1 MNIMLTKITH
11 KKELIF
17 LVIVHLAGII
27 GIKWI
32 NTDFFLQ
39 LSFVSLII
47 PLVIIIDRMKLTL
60 KSFFLLSIV
69 YSVGFV
75 SEWFGVNGGFI
86 FGDYIYGKSLG
97 FKVGG
102 VPLLIGLNWL
112 LLTLASREIAI
123 RFFSS
128 PIFIVLFSAL
138 IMLGIDC
145 VIEPVAH
152 KLDFWSWSENKI
164 PFSNYRDWFIVAV
177 VNQIILIPLKSRK
190 KVFSLALGY
199 LIILTVFFLC
209 FY

>member
-1 MNIMLTKITH
+1 
-11 KKELIF
+11 
-17 LVIVHLAGII
+17 
-27 GIKWI
+27 
-32 NTDFFLQ
+32 
-39 LSFVSLII
+39 
-47 PLVIIIDRMKLTL
+47 MKLTL

-102 VPLLIGLNWL
+102 VPLLIGVNWL

-128 PIFIVLFSAL
+128 PIFIVLFSAF

-152 KLDFWSWSENKI
+152 KLDF
-164 PFSNYRDWFIVAV
+164 
-177 VNQIILIPLKSRK
+177 
-190 KVFSLALGY
+190 Y
-199 LIILTVFFLC
+199 LLNHS
-209 FY
+209 